1 MDSYKVL
8 QQHSPKGIQKN
19 HKYSHSPTGI
29 QKNHKYSQTRGK
41 LTMLLLWE
49 DGYEMS

>member
-8 QQHSPKGIQKN
+8 RQHS
-19 HKYSHSPTGI
+19 STGI

-49 DGYEMS
+49 GGYEMS